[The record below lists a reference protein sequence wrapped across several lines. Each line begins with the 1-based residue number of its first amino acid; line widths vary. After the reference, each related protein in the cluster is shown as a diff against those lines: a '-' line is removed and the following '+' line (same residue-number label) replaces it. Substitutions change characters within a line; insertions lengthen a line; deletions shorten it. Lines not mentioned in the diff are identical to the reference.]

1 MNSKNRYF
9 YENGEFIVVL
19 DGVRH
24 PIPFRTE
31 KEAIEFI
38 KYQERL
44 MLAKGSNGAPAPPAP
59 PALGGGS

>member
-1 MNSKNRYF
+1 MPFLSTNPVS
-9 YENGEFIVVL
+9 GQ
-19 DGVRH
+19 GVRH